1 MDIQTPIKLNIC
13 DLNADVTSVILDFL
27 HCEDAVNLRLTSK
40 YMKECVTNQKW
51 DFYDNKLPSNWIL
64 FPNAI
69 GLNLD
74 NRNIDLSTI
83 PTDSNGKIKLKKLKN
98 FAMSLYNQDD
108 LRYLKGITVL
118 DVSKCYE
125 NIGKNTFINFSK
137 IHTLNIPNVVSIS
150 DNAFIH
156 LKNIHTLNISN
167 CKQIKDNAFIHL
179 KNIHTLNMS
188 NCDQITDNAFIH
200 LKNIHTL
207 NITNCN
213 QITDD
218 AFIHLN
224 NIHTLNMTNCDQ
236 ITDNA
241 FIHLNNIHTLNISYC
256 NNIKYNR
263 FKYIKNI
270 HTLTMT
276 YSSKITNIMFDDLEN
291 INTMNM
297 YVNIYLMRDFSNL
310 KLKSNIVNGE
320 HVIKLGDFNKNI
332 KLIPNFN
339 LIIV

>member
-224 NIHTLNMTNCDQ
+224 NIHTLN
-236 ITDNA
+236 
-241 FIHLNNIHTLNISYC
+241 ISYC